1 MHNKSSVKMHVMGQ
15 RFIEI
20 FVEADDEIPQDCVQ
34 RFQAIGE
41 PRRVIRIR
49 YEPDDG
55 PMGIFR
61 VFGRGGTREA
71 FAVDVDDSG
80 EGTSTLI
87 FSEGAGLRLEREGSD
102 ETIAEPFLLLAA
114 TAVVE

>member
-1 MHNKSSVKMHVMGQ
+1 MHVMGQ

-20 FVEADDEIPQDCVQ
+20 FVEADDEIAQDCVQ

-41 PRRVIRIR
+41 PRRVIRIL

-55 PMGIFR
+55 PIGMFR
-61 VFGRGGTREA
+61 VSGRGANGTKCEA